1 MPTTHR
7 SSIYGTR
14 HPSTIPNYSIGD
26 AARMLSLPQA
36 TVRAWVRGQPY
47 PARSGRRRFERVI
60 RSDDPSDRLLSF
72 RNLVE
77 LHVLSAIRRDHHV
90 TLRRVRTAVRYLER
104 RLGMDHPLASAQ
116 LLTDGRSLLVE
127 QFEQLINA
135 SEVGQIE
142 IKAIVE
148 RFLQRIEHDE
158 QGQPVRLFPITGDAD
173 VSPSAVVIDPRISFG
188 QPCLKAAAVPTSVIA
203 DRLRAAESIESIAKD
218 YGVTARDVE
227 EAVRFELNR
236 AA

>member
-1 MPTTHR
+1 MADTRPSTV
-7 SSIYGTR
+7 YGAR

-26 AARMLSLPQA
+26 AARMLSLPTA

-47 PARSGRRRFERVI
+47 PRRSGRRRFEHVI
-60 RSDDPSDRLLSF
+60 GADDPAGRLLSF

-77 LHVLSAIRRDHHV
+77 LHVLSAIRRVHHV
-90 TLRRVRTAVRYLER
+90 SLPRVRTAVRYLER
-104 RLGMDHPLASAQ
+104 HLGIDHPLASAQ

-127 QFEQLINA
+127 QFERLINA

-148 RFLQRIEHDE
+148 RFLKRIEHDRH
-158 QGQPVRLFPITGDAD
+158 GHPVRLFPITGNP
-173 VSPSAVVIDPRISFG
+173 VVPPKSVVIDPRMSFG
-188 QPCLKAAAVPTSVIA
+188 QPCLRSAAVPTSVIA
-203 DRLRAAESIESIAKD
+203 DRLRAAESIASIAQD
-218 YGVTARDVE
+218 FGVPQSEIE